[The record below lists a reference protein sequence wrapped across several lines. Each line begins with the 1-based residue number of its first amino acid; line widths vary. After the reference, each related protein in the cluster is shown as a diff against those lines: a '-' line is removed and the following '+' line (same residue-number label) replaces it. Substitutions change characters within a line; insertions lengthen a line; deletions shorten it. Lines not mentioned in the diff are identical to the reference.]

1 MTLLRLWLLATTVF
15 VVGVL
20 VWAFAPVM
28 LFVLLLVG
36 GLGVVSAG
44 MILIARALEAW
55 RARRSGTHKA

>member
-15 VVGVL
+15 AVGVL

-36 GLGVVSAG
+36 GLGALSAL
-44 MILIARALEAW
+44 MIALARGLQAW
-55 RARRSGTHKA
+55 HLRRDL